1 MPFPNILPV
10 LRDMLLD
17 RLLRGGTAPATPAN
31 PKFALYDNSHH
42 PVSGFASTGSAY
54 TEELV
59 SATYAGG
66 WLSSGAGR
74 AVADTV
80 FLGTAPEGGI
90 ASARYTALIAD
101 NKPDGTSG
109 TKVPWLAWDTGLTDI
124 PELEDVW
131 VPAGGLTFRISGADD
146 AFFKA
151 DWWADLL
158 RRIMPHPTTGA
169 GTFPV
174 PATWQAGLYNGH
186 PLAGGTELPSNWNY
200 ARATIAN
207 STAAWSRTDG
217 VVMNLGTWNFGTA
230 AQTWDPFNYVAL
242 HDPATPAVPLI
253 AFPLAASRRV
263 YTDQPGKIYPGEL
276 RITFDEWEDEGA

>member
-1 MPFPNILPV
+1 MPHPNILPV

-17 RLLRGGTAPATPAN
+17 RLLRGGTAPATPSN
-31 PKFALYDNSHH
+31 PKFALYDDVHH
-42 PVSGFASTGSAY
+42 PISGYVSGGSAFA
-54 TEELV
+54 EELV

-74 AVADTV
+74 TNTAAAS
-80 FLGTAPEGGI
+80 LGTAGALI
-90 ASARYTALIAD
+90 SDARYTALIAD
-101 NKPDGTSG
+101 NLPDGTAG

-124 PELEDVW
+124 PSGEAVIIPSGALI
-131 VPAGGLTFRISGADD
+131 FRISGIED

-158 RRIMPHPTTGA
+158 RKIMPHATTGA

-174 PATWQAGLYNGH
+174 PATWQAGLYSGH
-186 PLAGGTELPSNWNY
+186 PLAGGTELASIYNY

-207 STAAWSRTDG
+207 SAAVWSRTDG
-217 VVMNLGTWNFGTA
+217 VILNLGTWDFGTA
-230 AQTWDPFNYVAL
+230 SQPWQPFNHVAL

-253 AFPLAASRRV
+253 VFPLAAPRSV
-263 YTDQPGKIYPGEL
+263 YTNQPGKIYPGEL
-276 RITFDEWEDEGA
+276 RISFDLWEDESA